1 MDLHRQFKV
10 VRAWLPLLIASVAL
24 AGVAGYYVSGLQPKV
39 FEAKATLIVG
49 QALSGVSPAY
59 DQLLV
64 SQNLASTYASVA
76 TTPAILAKVIDTL
89 GLAETPGQLA
99 RRVSVEA
106 ASGSAVLTIT
116 AQNGDPVRASALANT
131 LSKELIAISAAPQ
144 GQHSD
149 VQQFVIANLAAIQVE
164 ITDTQSQIALLG
176 KLVSLTPAQEAT
188 LETLQGR
195 LVTLQSTYA
204 ALLATS
210 TSSPT
215 NNVSVVQPAITPES
229 PVAPRPLLTAMLA
242 AMVAFLF
249 VAAIA
254 FVRESL
260 NDTISDPDQVQEAVG
275 LATLGAIARM
285 STGRGGPAMLLA
297 AVQSPSSPAAEAYR
311 TLRANVEFASL
322 DQPIRTLLVTSA
334 LPSEGKTVTAANLA
348 AVFAQGGRRVL
359 LVDAD
364 LRQPGAH
371 ELFAL
376 PNTRGLTTLV
386 QSDSARLDTVVQR
399 TEESNLHVL
408 STGPLPPNPAEVLG
422 SKRMH
427 SVVASLSSTYDLVV
441 FDSPPLEVFADSAVL
456 SSFLDGTLLV
466 VDAARG
472 RRAPVRR
479 AADAV
484 EKAKGNL
491 LGVVMN
497 RHSSPAYADY
507 ARYYGPPAEV
517 PASASPD
524 SSRTA

>member
-10 VRAWLPLLIASVAL
+10 VRAWLPLLVASVVL
-24 AGVAGYYVSGLQPKV
+24 AGAAGYYVSSLQPKV

-49 QALSGVSPAY
+49 QSLSGGSPAY

-64 SQNLASTYASVA
+64 WQNLSSTYASVA
-76 TTPAILAKVIDTL
+76 TTPAILARVIHTL
-89 GLAETPGQLA
+89 GLAETPEQLA
-99 RRVSVEA
+99 RRVSAEA
-106 ASGSAVLTIT
+106 AAGSAVLTIT
-116 AQNGDPVRASALANT
+116 AQDGDPARASALANT
-131 LSKELIAISAAPQ
+131 VSKELIAISAAPQ
-144 GQHSD
+144 GQQAD
-149 VQQFVIANLAAIQVE
+149 VQQFVIANLAAIRAE

-176 KLVSLTPAQEAT
+176 KLISLTAAQEAT

-204 ALLATS
+204 TLLAAS
-210 TSSPT
+210 TSGSAS
-215 NNVSVVQPAITPES
+215 NVSVVQPAVTPDS

-242 AMVAFLF
+242 AMVAFLV
-249 VAAIA
+249 VAGIA
-254 FVRESL
+254 FVKESL
-260 NDTISDPDQVQEAVG
+260 NDTVSDSDQVQETIG
-275 LATLGAIARM
+275 LATLGTIARVN
-285 STGRGGPAMLLA
+285 TGKGGPAMLLA
-297 AVQSPSSPAAEAYR
+297 TVRSPSSPATEAYR

-322 DQPIRTLLVTSA
+322 DRPIRTLLVTSA

-348 AVFAQGGRRVL
+348 VVFAQGGRRVL

-376 PNTRGLTTLV
+376 PNTHGLTTLI
-386 QSDSARLDTVVQR
+386 QSDSAGLESVVQR
-399 TEESNLHVL
+399 TEQSNLYVL
-408 STGPLPPNPAEVLG
+408 STGPLPPNPADVLG
-422 SKRMH
+422 SKRMQ
-427 SVVASLSSTYDLVV
+427 SVVASLTSKYDLVV

-466 VDAARG
+466 VDAVRG

-507 ARYYGPPAEV
+507 ARHYGPPAEV
-517 PASASPD
+517 PAGAHPD
-524 SSRTA
+524 SRRTV